1 MAATTTLTAALT
13 AKLEAHNAKNAEKN
27 ALKLKFASEIAAE
40 IKAAKENGG
49 ATLGDLRHIVTL
61 CGCAAAKFTEDLS
74 CNGSETLET
83 AEQRAENFKFHSYSL
98 TEQIRAMKL
107 GAEMCGIEDAE
118 ARRYPVDVLSFAFEL
133 NEESLASLFDF
144 WESKG
149 DGRKIGV
156 LDTICKQFHRLKMG
170 FARNVP
176 KFDQR
181 YIDAGRC

>member
-83 AEQRAENFKFHSYSL
+83 AEQRAENLISAIS
-98 TEQIRAMKL
+98 TP
-107 GAEMCGIEDAE
+107 DA
-118 ARRYPVDVLSFAFEL
+118 ANTTSP
-133 NEESLASLFDF
+133 
-144 WESKG
+144 
-149 DGRKIGV
+149 RKRV
-156 LDTICKQFHRLKMG
+156 KKPQKETHK
-170 FARNVP
+170 
-176 KFDQR
+176 
-181 YIDAGRC
+181 